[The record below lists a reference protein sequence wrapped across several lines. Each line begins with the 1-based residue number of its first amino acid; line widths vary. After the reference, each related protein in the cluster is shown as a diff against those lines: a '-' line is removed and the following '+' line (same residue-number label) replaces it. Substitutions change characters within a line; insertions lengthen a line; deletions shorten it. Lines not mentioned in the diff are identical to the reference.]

1 MDKGL
6 KFILI
11 ILRSLG
17 LALFGYFVAK
27 YDGGYYFIYNHF
39 GTKGVINFILALI
52 VISVAAIICLIDALK
67 GD

>member
-6 KFILI
+6 KLILI
-11 ILRSLG
+11 ILRSFG
-17 LALFGYFVAK
+17 LAFFGYFIAK

-39 GTKGVINFILALI
+39 GTEGVINFILALI
-52 VISVAAIICLIDALK
+52 VISVATVICLINELK